1 MGVAGLLLPSVEL
14 YVDAET
20 AAGDVEE
27 LSGIGHAA
35 QSVRQLSRL
44 PSFTAL
50 RRLVLHGGQLVGL
63 EGLEA
68 VAFTLEEL
76 NLSSNA
82 LEDLS
87 ALGSLPKLRVLNLV
101 RPPPRSFVRSGALGG
116 TRSRCLSVRGSRAL
130 TERAPP
136 ARCG

>member
-1 MGVAGLLLPSVEL
+1 MLLPSVEL

-101 RPPPRSFVRSGALGG
+101 RPPPVRSGALGG